1 MKKNKKSKKEVEID
15 SFIQLCKE
23 VSEILK
29 KIKQIIFLKVIRIIV
44 YKAYRYYQ
52 GLSHYFGI
60 TLDA

>member
-29 KIKQIIFLKVIRIIV
+29 KIK
-44 YKAYRYYQ
+44 
-52 GLSHYFGI
+52 
-60 TLDA
+60 